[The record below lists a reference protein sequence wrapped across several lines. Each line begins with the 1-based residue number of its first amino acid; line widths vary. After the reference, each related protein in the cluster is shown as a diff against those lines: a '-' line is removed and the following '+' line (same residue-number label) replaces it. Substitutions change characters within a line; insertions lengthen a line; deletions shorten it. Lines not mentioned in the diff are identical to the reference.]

1 MFSTIILQGVGKGS
15 QHLTAPPQHY
25 VTVCVFQHPFFPI
38 CTEQLPSW
46 CFWGLIAS
54 LIHTL
59 CLLPPPPK
67 TVTHP
72 HLHLSTSFQPS
83 HFIALLCECQLA
95 LSALMHSAGIVVKG
109 VCEGWPASSLRGAT
123 RLPPSIA
130 TFHLFFSSSSFLTA
144 LAAHPCG
151 PGGWSLRSVHGL
163 PCLRW
168 FSLHTFGAGWGGIR
182 YGLPVGTLTTQP
194 SIFVSISEISIS
206 TFWDTWPHRCL
217 STSNQTAALTHQNC
231 GFCCKL
237 QTFHPL
243 KSPTAVLFFY
253 FFFSR
258 KC

>member
-1 MFSTIILQGVGKGS
+1 MMLLGINRLSHT
-15 QHLTAPPQHY
+15 
-25 VTVCVFQHPFFPI
+25 
-38 CTEQLPSW
+38 
-46 CFWGLIAS
+46 
-54 LIHTL
+54 HTL
-59 CLLPPPPK
+59 CLPPK

-151 PGGWSLRSVHGL
+151 PGGWSLRRVHGL

-194 SIFVSISEISIS
+194 SIFDTISEIGIS

>member
-1 MFSTIILQGVGKGS
+1 MMLLGINRLSHT
-15 QHLTAPPQHY
+15 
-25 VTVCVFQHPFFPI
+25 
-38 CTEQLPSW
+38 
-46 CFWGLIAS
+46 
-54 LIHTL
+54 HTL
-59 CLLPPPPK
+59 CLPPK

-109 VCEGWPASSLRGAT
+109 VCEGWPASSLRGVT

-168 FSLHTFGAGWGGIR
+168 FSLHTFGAGWGGHTLWPPCRHFNYSTLNLFIHQRNQHLYILR
-182 YGLPVGTLTTQP
+182 YMATQMLIDVQP
-194 SIFVSISEISIS
+194 NSCTNPSELWILLQATNFSPPQISDSSSIFI
-206 TFWDTWPHRCL
+206 
-217 STSNQTAALTHQNC
+217 
-231 GFCCKL
+231 
-237 QTFHPL
+237 
-243 KSPTAVLFFY
+243 
-253 FFFSR
+253 FFFPANVSDSR
-258 KC
+258 RPSLSVYTKRTRE